1 MMKLMSDARSKSKRK
16 MIVLPE
22 MAMQLFWLSWRAS
35 IESGVKI
42 QISDIYQKVM
52 SKTDGIPELSEMFGR
67 QSLGRL
73 PRLCLR
79 QLCFGMP
86 NDMISKMCLTIRK

>member
-1 MMKLMSDARSKSKRK
+1 MKLISDARSKSKRK

-42 QISDIYQKVM
+42 QISDTYQKVM
-52 SKTDGIPELSEMFGR
+52 SKPDGIPELSEMFGR
-67 QSLGRL
+67 QSPGCHLH
-73 PRLCLR
+73 PYLR
-79 QLCFGMP
+79 QLCLSMP
-86 NDMISKMCLTIRK
+86 NDEVSKK